1 MIRSTKAHSFLH
13 FCPWSNE
20 GVFGKMHPTDSA
32 PSSEEMEIR
41 KLPDF
46 TLLNAI
52 VAMVLLY
59 VAWYE
64 TRNPQIHNPLKLSRN

>member
-1 MIRSTKAHSFLH
+1 
-13 FCPWSNE
+13 
-20 GVFGKMHPTDSA
+20 MHPTDSA
-32 PSSEEMEIR
+32 ASSGEMEIR